1 MISTPGVP
9 DQGSGENTAEYLH
22 RLTLE
27 ELRLLRR
34 AVAAE
39 RTSISDEGAPS
50 SPYRS
55 AAYRG
60 LRYAQWQQWIEEEI
74 DLRKRCEE
82 S

>member
-1 MISTPGVP
+1 MISTPGIP
-9 DQGSGENTAEYLH
+9 DQESGENTAEYLC

-27 ELRLLRR
+27 ELQLLRS

-39 RTSISDEGAPS
+39 RASISDEGVPS

-60 LRYAQWQQWIEEEI
+60 LRYAQWQQWIDEEI
-74 DLRKRCEE
+74 DLRKRCEK